1 MIRRHGRT
9 TVLTIAAGAAVALV
23 AGCGTTD
30 TTAAA
35 PEVRTANVASMSTTT
50 VPPTTTTTTPP
61 PPSTTAEAPVAR
73 PVADQGTTKRRP
85 KKPVPKPAKP
95 VKAPCGVEADVC
107 VDLSANK
114 AWLMS
119 DGVVTYGPVPITS
132 GMKGYRTPPGTFR
145 VQWKNRHHRSRAFNN
160 APMPYSVFFHNGMA
174 FHEGSLRAQSH
185 GCIHLSRT
193 AAQRFFSA
201 LSVGEVVQIVR

>member
-1 MIRRHGRT
+1 MIRRHRGM

-23 AGCGTTD
+23 AGCGTSH
-30 TTAAA
+30 TTAA

-50 VPPTTTTTTPP
+50 VPPTTTPPP
-61 PPSTTAEAPVAR
+61 PPSTTTEAPVAR
-73 PVADQGTTKRRP
+73 PVADQSTTKRRP
-85 KKPVPKPAKP
+85 RKPAPKPVKS
-95 VKAPCGVEADVC
+95 VKAPCGAAADVC

-114 AWLMS
+114 AWLMK

-132 GMKGYRTPPGTFR
+132 GMKGYRTPPGTFH